1 MTEILDGELL
11 LPSIAILIG
20 NATYTQQNTLECC
33 RRDVEAMAALL
44 EATERF
50 DRIDAHVDLDA
61 DQMRA
66 IVREALPVEGGCD
79 EVFFYFSGHGDIQTA
94 EFYYCGTSYDSKR
107 PNLTGVSHSALDDL
121 FRAASPATLV
131 KVIDACFSGTLLIK
145 GEPLPPPPIHKDG
158 FRNVLQ
164 FSSSMDNQTSMGGDP
179 LSAFTRGFLEASV
192 RQAEGAV
199 FYTDIANALRD
210 AFIDNDEQTP
220 FFANQGTGREVLV
233 DDVGRLAE
241 FKTRLAKE
249 FGAPGQEGVG
259 DEDDQPDEYA
269 AESGGQ
275 NGAVVVAEPRT
286 IKDILET
293 AEARMG
299 SPDQAN
305 AMISE
310 LFDGLVEAFDESEFA
325 EVFEKDVT
333 QHSRYYEPTIENFMI
348 RVLSREKRPDNLVTA
363 EIERKHR
370 KPNPFTAAATSML
383 FALNHYD
390 DQYTELFTLRLNCS
404 LDKAQLRLTLTPK
417 YRSLQQH
424 VLVLSCAPSLE
435 HLYVFELLT
444 RHLRTDWNRF
454 DDDGQEIV
462 RRWYKL
468 EWGQDF
474 GWLVEKIH
482 VALVNSIREHIKI
495 SIQGLTG
502 E

>member
-1 MTEILDGELL
+1 M
-11 LPSIAILIG
+11 PSIAILIG
-20 NATYTQQNTLECC
+20 NATYTQQNPLECC
-33 RRDVEAMAALL
+33 RRDVEAMTALL

-61 DQMRA
+61 DEMRA
-66 IVREALPVEGGCD
+66 VVREALPAEGGCD

-145 GEPLPPPPIHKDG
+145 GDPLPPPPVHKDG

-164 FSSSMDNQTSMGGDP
+164 FSSSMDSQTSLGGDP
-179 LSAFTRGFLEASV
+179 LSAYTRGFLEASV

-210 AFIDNDEQTP
+210 AFLDNDEQTP
-220 FFANQGTGREVLV
+220 FFANQGTGREILV
-233 DDVGRLAE
+233 DDAGRLAE
-241 FKTRLAKE
+241 FRTRLVKE
-249 FGAPGQEGVG
+249 FRAPWEEGVG
-259 DEDDQPDEYA
+259 DEDGEADQDA
-269 AESGGQ
+269 AEIGDE
-275 NGAVVVAEPRT
+275 NRTLVVAEPRT
-286 IKDILET
+286 IKDILES

-299 SPDQAN
+299 SPEQTT

-310 LFDGLVEAFDESEFA
+310 LFDGLVETFDESEFA
-325 EVFEKDVT
+325 EIYHKEVT
-333 QHSRYYEPTIENFMI
+333 QHSRYYETTIENFMI
-348 RVLSREKRPDNLVTA
+348 RILSREKRPDNLVIA
-363 EIERKHR
+363 EIERKKRR
-370 KPNPFTAAATSML
+370 KPNPFTAATTSML
-383 FALNHYD
+383 LAFNQYD
-390 DQYTELFTLRLNCS
+390 DEYTELFTLKLNCS

-435 HLYVFELLT
+435 RLYVFELLT

-454 DDDGQEIV
+454 DEDGEEVV

-468 EWGQDF
+468 EWGQDV
-474 GWLVEKIH
+474 GWLVNKIH
-482 VALVNSIREHIKI
+482 EALVDSIRKHIEI
-495 SIQGLTG
+495 SVQGLTDG
-502 E
+502 

>member
-20 NATYTQQNTLECC
+20 NATYTQQNPLECC

-61 DQMRA
+61 DQIRA
-66 IVREALPVEGGCD
+66 VVREALPAEGGCD

-145 GEPLPPPPIHKDG
+145 SEPLPPPPVHKDG

-164 FSSSMDNQTSMGGDP
+164 FSSSMDSQTSMGGDP
-179 LSAFTRGFLEASV
+179 LSTYTRGFLEASV
-192 RQAEGAV
+192 RREEGAV

-220 FFANQGTGREVLV
+220 FFANQGTGREILV
-233 DDVGRLAE
+233 DDAGRLAE

-249 FGAPGQEGVG
+249 FGAPRQEGVG
-259 DEDDQPDEYA
+259 DEDGQADEDA
-269 AESGGQ
+269 AERG
-275 NGAVVVAEPRT
+275 NVVVAEPRT

-293 AEARMG
+293 AEVRMG
-299 SPDQAN
+299 SPEQAT

-310 LFDGLVEAFDESEFA
+310 LFDGLVEAFDEHEFVEA
-325 EVFEKDVT
+325 FEKDVT
-333 QHSRYYEPTIENFMI
+333 QHSHYCESTIENFMI

-363 EIERKHR
+363 EIERKRR
-370 KPNPFTAAATSML
+370 KANPFTAATTSML
-383 FALNHYD
+383 LALNQYD

-404 LDKAQLRLTLTPK
+404 LDRAQLRLTLTPK

-435 HLYVFELLT
+435 RLYVFELLT

-454 DDDGQEIV
+454 DDDGQEVV

-468 EWGQDF
+468 EWGQDL

-482 VALVNSIREHIKI
+482 AALVNSMREHIEI
-495 SIQGLTG
+495 SIQGLTD